1 MFIYIFGKLA
11 NKPYN
16 YRYAGGKRV
25 SIYEGQ
31 CIIHITTMA
40 RALGCSL
47 YAARKALNELAE
59 ENMIH
64 KIKAGTASPSRYL
77 LQVLFIKEE
86 KIQKITTTRTGV
98 SMATRANK
106 RRPPG
111 DTARRPRP
119 PARSR
124 RSRKRSYRGLWPPT
138 GICPRWRRNCCRR
151 CSRYRKWRW
160 LRGVT

>member
-1 MFIYIFGKLA
+1 MCIRDR
-11 NKPYN
+11 PYN

-64 KIKAGTASPSRYL
+64 KIKAGNGLAIKVPFYKS
-77 LQVLFIKEE
+77 LFIKEE
-86 KIQKITTTRTGV
+86 KIQKD
-98 SMATRANK
+98 NDK
-106 RRPPG
+106 QEQE
-111 DTARRPRP
+111 
-119 PARSR
+119 
-124 RSRKRSYRGLWPPT
+124 
-138 GICPRWRRNCCRR
+138 
-151 CSRYRKWRW
+151 
-160 LRGVT
+160 

>member
-1 MFIYIFGKLA
+1 MKQTVSVKELKSGGYTRFPRLFIDLLLQDYYPKNKTRLKIGVFIYIFGKLA

-64 KIKAGTASPSRYL
+64 KIKAGNGLAIKVPFYKS
-77 LQVLFIKEE
+77 LFIKEE
-86 KIQKITTTRTGV
+86 KIQKDN
-98 SMATRANK
+98 AK
-106 RRPPG
+106 QEQE
-111 DTARRPRP
+111 
-119 PARSR
+119 
-124 RSRKRSYRGLWPPT
+124 
-138 GICPRWRRNCCRR
+138 
-151 CSRYRKWRW
+151 
-160 LRGVT
+160 